1 MKKLL
6 ALALSVMLL
15 LSVAVCAQAMET
27 TGAAAPSPAQ
37 APREGL
43 NKDIYVDRE
52 WSILNAKH
60 DREVTITM
68 WIPNSATSTMGTAI
82 QALADR
88 FNAEQLE
95 KYPGKNITVVV
106 EFQNKSGTLNEKL
119 QAAILAGNNPVIS
132 AIGVSALRGQGA
144 GSASGVH
151 LCAAAAAVPGHD
163 AVFPLQR
170 QVHAQPLLPQRQQH
184 HHLQ

>member
-15 LSVAVCAQAMET
+15 LSVAVCAQGMET

-82 QALADR
+82 
-88 FNAEQLE
+88 
-95 KYPGKNITVVV
+95 
-106 EFQNKSGTLNEKL
+106 
-119 QAAILAGNNPVIS
+119 
-132 AIGVSALRGQGA
+132 
-144 GSASGVH
+144 
-151 LCAAAAAVPGHD
+151 
-163 AVFPLQR
+163 
-170 QVHAQPLLPQRQQH
+170 
-184 HHLQ
+184 

>member
-15 LSVAVCAQAMET
+15 LSVAICAQGMET

-60 DREVTITM
+60 GLIHCKHCSHFELI
-68 WIPNSATSTMGTAI
+68 
-82 QALADR
+82 
-88 FNAEQLE
+88 F
-95 KYPGKNITVVV
+95 
-106 EFQNKSGTLNEKL
+106 SG
-119 QAAILAGNNPVIS
+119 
-132 AIGVSALRGQGA
+132 
-144 GSASGVH
+144 
-151 LCAAAAAVPGHD
+151 
-163 AVFPLQR
+163 
-170 QVHAQPLLPQRQQH
+170 
-184 HHLQ
+184 

>member
-15 LSVAVCAQAMET
+15 LSVAVCAQGMET

-119 QAAILAGNNPVIS
+119 QAAILAGNTRSSPPS
-132 AIGVSALRGQGA
+132 ACPPSR
-144 GSASGVH
+144 STR
-151 LCAAAAAVPGHD
+151 PGRWICVRCSPMRSCSSSPR
-163 AVFPLQR
+163 A
-170 QVHAQPLLPQRQQH
+170 
-184 HHLQ
+184 

>member
-15 LSVAVCAQAMET
+15 LSVAVCAQGMET

-106 EFQNKSGTLNEKL
+106 EFQNKSGTLN
-119 QAAILAGNNPVIS
+119 
-132 AIGVSALRGQGA
+132 
-144 GSASGVH
+144 
-151 LCAAAAAVPGHD
+151 
-163 AVFPLQR
+163 
-170 QVHAQPLLPQRQQH
+170 
-184 HHLQ
+184 

>member
-15 LSVAVCAQAMET
+15 LSVAVCAQGMET

-68 WIPNSATSTMGTAI
+68 WIPNSATSTMGTACPPS
-82 QALADR
+82 R
-88 FNAEQLE
+88 STR
-95 KYPGKNITVVV
+95 PGRWICVRCSPMRSCSSSPRV
-106 EFQNKSGTLNEKL
+106 
-119 QAAILAGNNPVIS
+119 
-132 AIGVSALRGQGA
+132 
-144 GSASGVH
+144 
-151 LCAAAAAVPGHD
+151 
-163 AVFPLQR
+163 
-170 QVHAQPLLPQRQQH
+170 
-184 HHLQ
+184 

>member
-15 LSVAVCAQAMET
+15 LSVAVCAQGMET

-119 QAAILAGNNPVIS
+119 PSWRATTRSSPPS
-132 AIGVSALRGQGA
+132 ACPPSR
-144 GSASGVH
+144 STR
-151 LCAAAAAVPGHD
+151 PGRWICVRCSPMRSCSSSPR
-163 AVFPLQR
+163 A
-170 QVHAQPLLPQRQQH
+170 
-184 HHLQ
+184 

>member
-15 LSVAVCAQAMET
+15 LSVAVCAQGMET

-132 AIGVSALRGQGA
+132 AIGVSSVPLYEARALD
-144 GSASGVH
+144 
-151 LCAAAAAVPGHD
+151 L
-163 AVFPLQR
+163 R
-170 QVHAQPLLPQRQQH
+170 QVFTYAQLQQQSQGMMQYS
-184 HHLQ
+184 LYNGKYMLNPY